1 MNQTEQYKNEELDDM
16 LTNENIID
24 IAKSLDDIK
33 HGRESTHDDVMKR
46 AGLR

>member
-1 MNQTEQYKNEELDDM
+1 M

-33 HGRESTHDDVMKR
+33 HGRESTCNDVMNR
-46 AGLR
+46 AELR